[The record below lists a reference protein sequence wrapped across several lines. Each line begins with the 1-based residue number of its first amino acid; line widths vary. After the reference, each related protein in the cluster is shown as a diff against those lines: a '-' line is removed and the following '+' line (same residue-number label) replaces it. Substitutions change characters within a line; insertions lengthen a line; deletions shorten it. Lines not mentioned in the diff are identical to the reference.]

1 MIKINLIGEKKQTK
15 TKAPS
20 SFKMDMGAGGK
31 NALLAAIV
39 IAGLVIAGGWSWRE
53 KSRLAD
59 WQQKNVEAD
68 AELERLKPIREKAER
83 YEARKELLE
92 RKIALITELK
102 KRQSV
107 PVHILDQVS
116 KNLPDFLWLE
126 RMSADNAVISIAGKA
141 TAYSA
146 VSNFYRNL
154 ASSGYFAGVT
164 LGRTFEVPEGV
175 AFSLTCEFAPE
186 KAAQQQNESQEV
198 QG

>member
-15 TKAPS
+15 VKAPS
-20 SFKMDMGAGGK
+20 SVKIDMGAGGR
-31 NALLAAIV
+31 NAVLVAIV
-39 IAGLVIAGGWSWRE
+39 IAGLGAAGGWSWRE
-53 KSRLAD
+53 SKRLDD
-59 WQQKNVEAD
+59 WKQKNVEAD

-92 RKIALITELK
+92 RKIALITDLK
-102 KRQSV
+102 RKQSV

-126 RMSADNAVISIAGKA
+126 RMSADNSVISIAGKA

-154 ASSGYFAGVT
+154 TSSGYFAGVT

-186 KAAQQQNESQEV
+186 TAAQEIPNQEV

>member
-1 MIKINLIGEKKQTK
+1 MIKINLIGEKKQV
-15 TKAPS
+15 KAKVPS
-20 SFKMDMGAGGK
+20 SVKLDVGAGGR
-31 NALLAAIV
+31 NAVLAVIV
-39 IAGLVIAGGWSWRE
+39 LAGLVVAGGWSWRE
-53 KSRLAD
+53 SQRLDD
-59 WQQKNVEAD
+59 WRQKNVEAD

-92 RKIALITELK
+92 RKIALITDLK
-102 KRQSV
+102 RKQSV

-126 RMSADNAVISIAGKA
+126 RMSADNSVISIAGKA

-154 ASSGYFAGVT
+154 TSSGYFGGVT

-186 KAAQQQNESQEV
+186 TASQESPSEEV